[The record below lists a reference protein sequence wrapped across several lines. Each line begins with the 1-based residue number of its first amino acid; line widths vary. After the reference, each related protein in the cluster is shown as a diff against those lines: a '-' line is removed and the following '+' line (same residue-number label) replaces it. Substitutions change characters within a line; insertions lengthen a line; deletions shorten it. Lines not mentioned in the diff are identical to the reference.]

1 MRILLVGEFSR
12 LHNSLKEGLTKLG
25 HEVVIIGS
33 GDQFKKY
40 PIDINI
46 DSKFFNKQ
54 PLLLLRKLIHKL
66 TKLDIAQIETYFRV
80 KNKFAFLKGFDVVQL
95 INEDAFFIHP
105 NLQTPLLKYLF
116 TQNNKIFLLS
126 CGDDYIS
133 INHYLNQG
141 LKYSI
146 LTPYINDSRLKS
158 KYHYSLKYVSKPYKK
173 LHDFIYRNISGV
185 IASDLDYHIPLLK
198 HEKYLGLVPN
208 PINVDKIK
216 CIDLKPN
223 NQIIIFL
230 GINKPNYVKK
240 GIQFFDEAL
249 DIISKKYGDK
259 VRVIRTENLPYS
271 EYIQAYDQSHIVL
284 DQVYAYDQ
292 GYNALEAM
300 AKGKV
305 VLTGA
310 EQEWLNFYNLNEDTV
325 AINAL
330 PNSEQIAKKLSWLI
344 ENPEK
349 IVEISL
355 NARAFIEKEHNYITI
370 AKRYLEAWQNNS

>member
-66 TKLDIAQIETYFRV
+66 TKQDIAQIETYFRV
-80 KNKFAFLKGFDVVQL
+80 KNKFASLKGFDVVQL

-133 INHYLNQG
+133 INHYLNQR

-146 LTPYINDSRLKS
+146 LTPFINDSRLKN

-173 LHDFIYRNISGV
+173 LHDFIYQNISGV
-185 IASDLDYHIPLLK
+185 IASDLDYHIPLIN
-198 HEKYLGLVPN
+198 HVKYLGLIPN
-208 PINVDKIK
+208 PINIDKIK
-216 CIDLKPN
+216 YINLKLN

-230 GINKPNYVKK
+230 GINRPNYVKK

-271 EYIQAYDQSHIVL
+271 EYIKAYDQSHIVL

-305 VLTGA
+305 VFTGA
-310 EQEWLNFYNLNEDTV
+310 EKEWLDFYDLTEDTV

-330 PNSEQIAKKLSWLI
+330 PDSEQIAKKLSWLI

-355 NARAFIEKEHNYITI
+355 NARAFIEKEHNYVTI